1 MDGSPTTRKGPSQGH
16 THHAGRDPAGPP
28 THPSTYNNSVIT
40 RVPGP
45 ISATPGACTRG
56 QAEQR
61 ASVSGATN
69 TARNTAIP
77 RAIATSVALR
87 STPTPNRS
95 GASNLAGSKG
105 RSASLEVLQ
114 RTGSATDL
122 RKLSPEA
129 RLQTNMKIA
138 DRLEKSGLMSEDC
151 IRVLKQHLSN
161 QREAIQ
167 HDTSPQEATQAPT
180 NPRRRQ
186 LSAASDDS
194 SSAEEAKRHC
204 PDAAPTESPQQQMQV
219 DTPPLSF
226 ADALRAPPT
235 RAPTPQAQ
243 AIASSAP
250 DTQSSG
256 SGNSQPA
263 RKTSNFPPLVVEF
276 FPNWTQH
283 IRRLRD
289 KLGHTPNA
297 RPYGKGV
304 RFTPK
309 TEAEYRA
316 TQRFLS
322 ELESSEKISWFSY
335 SLPADRSVKVAI
347 RGLPV
352 STAAEEIEEELR
364 SLGYSPE
371 YVRPINARKGR
382 PGCIFLAILK
392 RTPNVTPGI
401 YGITELLCMPGV
413 KIEAWRGKKGPAQCH
428 RCQQF
433 RHSSHGCHRKLACV
447 RCGEEHTAKDC
458 PRPVEEPPTCA
469 NCGGAHPAN
478 KTSCPI
484 FKREARNK
492 KAGTVACT
500 TASKKESMATSRTAE
515 VVDRTTVSAEAT
527 ATTLMAPANNPIN
540 RQSKA
545 PASNKKKR
553 KKNRGKGRKAEA
565 PPTPQANT
573 AEVATPTLPA
583 TTPGGKQAKKEKR
596 PNKESP
602 AASSSVLEISIK
614 ILTNVLVAL
623 QADNDPT
630 DAIVRGITELLRLKQ

>member
-1 MDGSPTTRKGPSQGH
+1 
-16 THHAGRDPAGPP
+16 
-28 THPSTYNNSVIT
+28 
-40 RVPGP
+40 
-45 ISATPGACTRG
+45 
-56 QAEQR
+56 
-61 ASVSGATN
+61 
-69 TARNTAIP
+69 
-77 RAIATSVALR
+77 
-87 STPTPNRS
+87 
-95 GASNLAGSKG
+95 
-105 RSASLEVLQ
+105 
-114 RTGSATDL
+114 
-122 RKLSPEA
+122 
-129 RLQTNMKIA
+129 
-138 DRLEKSGLMSEDC
+138 MSEDC

-204 PDAAPTESPQQQMQV
+204 PDAAPSESPQQQMQV
-219 DTPPLSF
+219 DTPPRSF
-226 ADALRAPPT
+226 ADALRAPPS

-243 AIASSAP
+243 ANAPSAP
-250 DTQSSG
+250 DARSSG

-263 RKTSNFPPLVVEF
+263 RKTTNFPPLVVEF

-297 RPYGKGV
+297 RPYGKG
-304 RFTPK
+304 
-309 TEAEYRA
+309 RA
-316 TQRFLS
+316 GINGENL
-322 ELESSEKISWFSY
+322 WFSY
-335 SLPADRSVKVAI
+335 SLPADKSVKVAI

-364 SLGYSPE
+364 SLGYTPE

-401 YGITELLCMPGV
+401 YGITELLCIPGV

-478 KTSCPI
+478 NTSCP
-484 FKREARNK
+484 FSREK
-492 KAGTVACT
+492 PGTRKLA
-500 TASKKESMATSRTAE
+500 
-515 VVDRTTVSAEAT
+515 
-527 ATTLMAPANNPIN
+527 LWPAL
-540 RQSKA
+540 
-545 PASNKKKR
+545 
-553 KKNRGKGRKAEA
+553 
-565 PPTPQANT
+565 
-573 AEVATPTLPA
+573 LPA
-583 TTPGGKQAKKEKR
+583 KR
-596 PNKESP
+596 NPWLP
-602 AASSSVLEISIK
+602 
-614 ILTNVLVAL
+614 
-623 QADNDPT
+623 
-630 DAIVRGITELLRLKQ
+630 RGRPKLWTAPQSQPRQQRQR